1 MRCQRSSCNCSSS
14 SAIRSSISTINK
26 RSSSVGGI
34 SKSGAGRTGDCSSV
48 SKGDDKLGCDM
59 AAVKSRP
66 RSEGKP
72 PGVGVTVRGWWHGA
86 PAHKQS
92 HVQLDALQEQK
103 LQYILPGSNQL
114 AHDAQ
119 QSHLHGLLPRG
130 RSGSNLQSLDGLRHI
145 GMLCVCQPKREKS
158 TAMPH
163 KYKLK
168 ARMAPNCLRFQT
180 QPNLNPI

>member
-1 MRCQRSSCNCSSS
+1 M
-14 SAIRSSISTINK
+14 
-26 RSSSVGGI
+26 GD
-34 SKSGAGRTGDCSSV
+34 GRTRDCSSV
-48 SKGDDKLGCDM
+48 SEGDDKLGRDM

-72 PGVGVTVRGWWHGA
+72 PEVGVTARGWWRGA

-92 HVQLDALQEQK
+92 HVQLDALQEQQ
-103 LQYILPGSNQL
+103 LQYILPGSDQL

-130 RSGSNLQSLDGLRHI
+130 RCSSTLQGLDGLRHI
-145 GMLCVCQPKREKS
+145 AMLCVCQPKHEKS
-158 TAMPH
+158 SATRH
-163 KYKLK
+163 SYKLK
-168 ARMAPNCLRFQT
+168 SRAAPDCLRFQT